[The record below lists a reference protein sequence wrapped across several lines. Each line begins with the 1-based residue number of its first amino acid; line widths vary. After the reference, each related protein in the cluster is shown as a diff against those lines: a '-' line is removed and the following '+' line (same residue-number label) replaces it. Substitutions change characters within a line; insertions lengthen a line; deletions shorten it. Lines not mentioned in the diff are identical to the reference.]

1 MKMEKEG
8 TSPLRLEA
16 IPDELVM
23 SRIREIRGQKVVL
36 DADLAQFYGTETSLL
51 KRQVRRNI
59 DRFPEDFMFELT
71 EKEVENLRCQ
81 IGISSWGGNRYLPMV
96 FTEQGVAMLSS
107 VLSSQRAIAVNVQ
120 IIRVFTRMRK
130 MWLAHHE
137 ILLRLEELE
146 LRLNKHGEHFEIV
159 FYALA
164 RTPQPS

>member
-1 MKMEKEG
+1 MEKEG

-81 IGISSWGGNRYLPMV
+81 SGISSWGGNRYLPMV
-96 FTEQGVAMLSS
+96 FTEQGVTMLLGDHCQIDKIILTTLLHLASISFAFLSISFGSS
-107 VLSSQRAIAVNVQ
+107 FL
-120 IIRVFTRMRK
+120 
-130 MWLAHHE
+130 
-137 ILLRLEELE
+137 ILLISSA
-146 LRLNKHGEHFEIV
+146 LNSK
-159 FYALA
+159 
-164 RTPQPS
+164 